1 MSSLSTL
8 KLVSAQ
14 KPQKVA
20 PLIVR
25 RQNLSQ
31 SFFHQIE
38 LAKAFN
44 ENRQYIPT
52 RIKSIK
58 DKLTGERKSIE
69 TEIKVKPTWFTIEN
83 KVFIQIKYANKVLEL
98 AKGKN
103 SVEVNS
109 SNELISVLVLLKKAI
124 DEGALDS
131 QIELASK
138 SLRERF
144 SK

>member
-38 LAKAFN
+38 LAKALN
-44 ENRQYIPT
+44 ENRQYSPT

-58 DKLTGERKSIE
+58 DKLTGERKSVE
-69 TEIKVKPTWFTIEN
+69 TELKVKPTWFKIDN

-109 SNELISVLVLLKKAI
+109 SSELISVLVLLKKAI

>member
-31 SFFHQIE
+31 SLFHQIE
-38 LAKAFN
+38 LAKALN
-44 ENRQYIPT
+44 ENRQYLPT
-52 RIKSIK
+52 KIKSIK

-69 TEIKVKPTWFTIEN
+69 TELKVKPTWFTVDN
-83 KVFIQIKYANKVLEL
+83 KVFIQIKYSNKVLEL

-103 SVEVNS
+103 SAEVNN
-109 SNELISVLVLLKKAI
+109 SNDLIKALVLIRAAI
-124 DEGALDS
+124 DEGQLDS
-131 QIELASK
+131 QIEQVSK

-144 SK
+144 KG